1 MKILFDSQHQE
12 IYDLLDLLEN
22 LEDTIRDVAKEELAA
37 DGAVLST
44 DDIKFILID
53 TTSKRQKIYDSLLD
67 IFESPYFIEAERIQ
81 LSTYKEG
88 KLIITLHINRDKIRV
103 KQYLITAWN
112 NAYDYE
118 IEVADYL

>member
-44 DDIKFILID
+44 DDIKFILIE
-53 TTSKRQKIYDSLLD
+53 TTSNRQKVYDSLLD